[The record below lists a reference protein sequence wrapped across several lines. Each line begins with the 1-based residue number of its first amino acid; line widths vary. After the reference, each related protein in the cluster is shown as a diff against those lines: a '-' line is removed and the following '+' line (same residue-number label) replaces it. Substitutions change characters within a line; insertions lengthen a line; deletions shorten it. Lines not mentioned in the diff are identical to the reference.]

1 MRLHDEHKLRM
12 SPGTSSSLHQS
23 ENDALVSRVASLRS
37 LHSFMIGR
45 RALCAHKWPR
55 GTLRA
60 LLSVTLLTTV
70 AHAGHA
76 PLVPEPRTILL
87 RDDDPAHIVVGTR
100 QGGYFVTGDAGT
112 TWSWMCEAGVGYD
125 DEEVYPGALLAGG
138 TLVVST
144 GFGGIAVSADGCGWS
159 PWLPSAQPF
168 VADVRTQPGSPGTVL
183 ALEARSDGTAFVN
196 QLWRS
201 SDDAKTWHELGAP
214 FAPDALA
221 SSFAISDE
229 QELYVGLS
237 GPAGAELLRSA
248 DAALQWQ
255 RATLTTE
262 LGVTPR
268 VIGAR
273 GAPGHAHVFVVA
285 DYAQAEGISTEGD
298 RALLS
303 IDGGQTFSPLLQA
316 TGDLSSWALSA
327 DGDRLVV
334 GGHDDGIYLLSDAS
348 SASPGAVM
356 TLVTSRRVHALAW
369 SAQGQLYAAGHEASD
384 GFSVGVS
391 EDDGATFRG
400 VFALCQVQG
409 PLACAADTSV
419 GMECK
424 SSGEAG
430 WDVRKEV
437 AASDACENAPNDDG
451 GSAGAGTETPA
462 GATDQPS
469 RRASGCA
476 FSPARDGRGTL
487 LVLSLAMLASVLAA
501 RRRTVDS

>member
-1 MRLHDEHKLRM
+1 M
-12 SPGTSSSLHQS
+12 
-23 ENDALVSRVASLRS
+23 V
-37 LHSFMIGR
+37 GR
-45 RALCAHKWPR
+45 RALGAHKKPR
-55 GTLRA
+55 GALRA

-70 AHAGHA
+70 GRAGHA

-87 RDDDPAHIVVGTR
+87 REDEPSHIVVGTR
-100 QGGYFVTGDAGT
+100 LGGYFVTRDAGA

-125 DEEVYPGALLAGG
+125 DEEVYPGALLTGG
-138 TLVVST
+138 MLVIST
-144 GFGGIAVSADGCGWS
+144 GFGGVAVSADGCGWS

-168 VADVRTQPGSPGTVL
+168 VADIRTQPGSATVVL
-183 ALEARSDGTAFVN
+183 ALEARGEGDAFVN

-201 SDDAKTWHELGAP
+201 SDNAQTWQELGAP

-229 QELYVGLS
+229 QELYVGVS
-237 GPAGAELLRSA
+237 GPAGTDLLRSA
-248 DAALQWQ
+248 NAALDWQ

-262 LGVTPR
+262 PGVTAR

-273 GAPGHAHVFVVA
+273 GAPGSAHVFVVA
-285 DYAQAEGISTEGD
+285 DYTQGEGTTSSGD

-303 IDGGQTFSPLLQA
+303 IDGGQTFSPMLEA
-316 TGDLSSWALSA
+316 AGDLSSWALSA
-327 DGDRLVV
+327 DGARLAV
-334 GGHDDGIYLLSDAS
+334 GGHNDGIYLLNDAS
-348 SASPGAVM
+348 RASPGAVM

-391 EDDGATFRG
+391 EDEGRTFRG

-409 PLACAADTSV
+409 PLDCAADTTV

-424 SSGEAG
+424 SSGEQG

-437 AASDACENAPNDDG
+437 AVSDVCTASGELTGA
-451 GSAGAGTETPA
+451 AGASTGTA
-462 GATDQPS
+462 GATAGTASAGVEAAAATNPEPNRDE
-469 RRASGCA
+469 SGCA
-476 FSPARDGRGTL
+476 LSPAPVRRGRSL
-487 LVLSLAMLASVLAA
+487 SLSLALLAAVVAA
-501 RRRTVDS
+501 RRARQLRVARARSAR